1 MTYKRKKS
9 YWQQDIRKREYGQ
22 ALLKGILII
31 GIISYLFYG
40 NLIYTILFSPYLIK
54 YIKSWE
60 KEIIKKKKQRFRM
73 QFKEAIQS
81 LSAALN
87 VGYAVENAIGEVIK
101 DLRQLYKE
109 EEIILREFTYMA
121 RQIQMN
127 VNVETALQ
135 EFAGR
140 TGEEDVKTFAA
151 VFGLAKRSGG
161 DVIDIIR
168 NTVRQMSAKI
178 EVEREIKTLISAKQL
193 EFRMMT
199 MIPLAMM
206 AYLKIGFPEFLQVL
220 YGTATG
226 VAVMSICLIIYVI
239 SYEMGK
245 RMVEIEV

>member
-1 MTYKRKKS
+1 MKYKGKRS
-9 YWQQDIRKREYGQ
+9 YWQQDIRKYEYWQ
-22 ALLKGILII
+22 AILKGIFTI

-60 KEIIKKKKQRFRM
+60 KEIIKKKRMRFRT

-81 LSAALN
+81 LSSALN

-101 DLRQLYKE
+101 DLKQLYKE
-109 EEIILREFTYMA
+109 DEIILREFTYIA

-127 VNVETALQ
+127 VTVETALA
-135 EFAGR
+135 EFANR

-161 DVIDIIR
+161 DTIDIIR

-178 EVEREIKTLISAKQL
+178 EVGCNIMEPPTQSTKS
-193 EFRMMT
+193 
-199 MIPLAMM
+199 
-206 AYLKIGFPEFLQVL
+206 
-220 YGTATG
+220 
-226 VAVMSICLIIYVI
+226 
-239 SYEMGK
+239 
-245 RMVEIEV
+245 